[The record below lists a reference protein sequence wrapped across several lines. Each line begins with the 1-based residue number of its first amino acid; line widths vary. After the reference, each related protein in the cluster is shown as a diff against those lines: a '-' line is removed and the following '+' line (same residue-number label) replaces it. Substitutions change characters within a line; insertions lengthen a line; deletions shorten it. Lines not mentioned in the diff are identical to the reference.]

1 MLSITTFTASRFD
14 GVAALWREAFP
25 DDAEWNAAEVSIPE
39 KLKVQPKLLLV
50 GVEGALVVG
59 SIMAGYDGHRGW
71 ISRVAVLR
79 SHRRRGIGSALMHEA
94 ERRLAAMGC
103 QKINLQVI
111 SANAS
116 MVVFYQKLGYRIE
129 ERVSMSKRM
138 LGP

>member
-1 MLSITTFTASRFD
+1 MLSVTTFTASHFD
-14 GVAALWREAFP
+14 GVAALWLEAFP

-39 KLKVQPKLLLV
+39 KLRVQPELLLV
-50 GVEGALVVG
+50 GVEDALVVG
-59 SIMAGYDGHRGW
+59 SFMAGYDGHRGW

-79 SHRRRGIGSALMHEA
+79 SHRHRGIGSALMHEA

-103 QKINLQVI
+103 QKINLQVV